1 MIEIIKNNRKLDRV
15 SRCQHTF
22 TRATQPRG
30 KIDMFEIHDFIWPNF
45 EPVKI
50 FTEWAPRLIQSI
62 SCDVR
67 LFVSLSVRHTL
78 ETTLPEGL
86 ESSGRRAYR

>member
-45 EPVKI
+45 ETVKI

-62 SCDVR
+62 SCDVC
-67 LFVSLSVRHTL
+67 LSLTSPGTRN
-78 ETTLPEGL
+78 
-86 ESSGRRAYR
+86 